1 MRNKEKTETINE
13 LYGSVQDTHNYGET
27 YYYQQAKETAAVT
40 AIAMIR
46 DGVPP
51 VDIRICIDNWYS
63 VEIPLQHLTPPHH
76 APSAAK
82 RPRPS

>member
-1 MRNKEKTETINE
+1 MRNKKKNETINE

-46 DGVPP
+46 DGVPW
-51 VDIRICIDNWYS
+51 RYYGSSSQMMN
-63 VEIPLQHLTPPHH
+63 LLTLKSKPDLKFI
-76 APSAAK
+76 SQD
-82 RPRPS
+82 SMIL